1 VSCLAFCNSR
11 RKEDSLAEKT
21 FLLKAVASKRPATA
35 SGCGGALAT
44 PPTPFFSNLL
54 TQQEIRKEIAMRSH
68 KTVGLTLT
76 AFLFLAGAGI
86 AAARDEKP
94 IERFTA
100 FAAALGT
107 GQTGVVHIDIYR
119 WSTDEERE
127 RLLTT
132 LQEFGPD
139 KLLDA
144 LEKVRPPVGTIRT
157 ATSLSYDLYYA
168 RNNPSPDGSR
178 RVILATNRPVS
189 FRELRDNSRRL
200 QYQFTLLE
208 IHIDKN
214 GKGEGKLVPA
224 AKVSWDK
231 EAKKIEIE
239 NYNALPVDLLN
250 VTAKTP

>member
-1 VSCLAFCNSR
+1 MQP
-11 RKEDSLAEKT
+11 E
-21 FLLKAVASKRPATA
+21 
-35 SGCGGALAT
+35 AL
-44 PPTPFFSNLL
+44 S
-54 TQQEIRKEIAMRSH
+54 QQEIRKEIAMRPR
-68 KTVGLTLT
+68 KTIVPTLT

-86 AAARDEKP
+86 AAARDERP
-94 IERFTA
+94 IETFMA

-107 GQTGVVHIDIYR
+107 GQTAIIHIDIHR

-144 LEKVRPPVGTIRT
+144 LEKVRPPVGAIRT

-168 RNNPSPDGSR
+168 RNSPSPDGGR

-189 FRELRDNSRRL
+189 FRELRSSSRRL
-200 QYQFTLLE
+200 QYQFTLIE
-208 IHIDKN
+208 IHIDKD

-224 AKVSWDK
+224 ARVSWDK

>member
-1 VSCLAFCNSR
+1 
-11 RKEDSLAEKT
+11 
-21 FLLKAVASKRPATA
+21 
-35 SGCGGALAT
+35 
-44 PPTPFFSNLL
+44 
-54 TQQEIRKEIAMRSH
+54 MRSH
-68 KTVGLTLT
+68 KSVVPILI

-94 IERFTA
+94 IETFTA

-144 LEKVRPPVGTIRT
+144 LEKVRPPVGPIRT
-157 ATSLSYDLYYA
+157 AISLSYDLYYA
-168 RNNPSPDGSR
+168 RNNPSSDGGR

-189 FRELRDNSRRL
+189 FRELRNSSRRL
-200 QYQFTLLE
+200 QYQFTLIE
-208 IHIDKN
+208 IHIDKD

-224 AKVSWDK
+224 ARVSWDK

-250 VTAKTP
+250 VTAQTL